1 MKIGIITHYFGSKNY
16 GGNLQAYALVEFLSK
31 QGYIAEQ
38 ISYNRAN
45 DNEKY
50 NKEEIKTW
58 KKLFKKVIKKFQ
70 YIARKCFFAFLKNR
84 SHQVQNR
91 NGSIDKFNQSIPHSA
106 QIYNLKKIND
116 IKNKYD
122 VFIVGSDQ
130 VWHPAAI
137 CSAYLLNFDIGNGYK
152 ISYAASLGG
161 AVLTER
167 QKQLF
172 SESLKTYDAISVRE
186 ESSVG
191 LIQPLTKTKVEW
203 VLDPT
208 LLLSSE
214 DWNRI
219 CTPRRVSDK
228 YVFCYFLGGIA
239 RYRKIVKQFAKAK
252 KLKIVTLPYLGGALV
267 GENFGD
273 YRLFDVSPA
282 DFISLIKNA
291 EYVFTDSFHA
301 TVFSHIYH
309 KNFFVFNRAGLKSM
323 NDRIY
328 SLISLFNT
336 QDRFCDTKAKISLK
350 YIESLPPID
359 YNKEFLKFEEQKEKS
374 IKFLRENL
382 GKAKQKLK
390 ND

>member
-1 MKIGIITHYFGSKNY
+1 MRIAIITQYFNSKNY
-16 GGNLQAYALVEFLSK
+16 GGNLQSYALEY
-31 QGYIAEQ
+31 YINLLVKENDKCEQ
-38 ISYNRAN
+38 ICYIQCGNI
-45 DNEKY
+45 EK
-50 NKEEIKTW
+50 
-58 KKLFKKVIKKFQ
+58 KKLNGRKRLIAVSTCYFRKIYKLYLYVFWRLGVKKKKRYESIVRFNKGIKHSKEI
-70 YIARKCFFAFLKNR
+70 YTKDNI
-84 SHQVQNR
+84 VQAN
-91 NGSIDKFNQSIPHSA
+91 NQ
-106 QIYNLKKIND
+106 
-116 IKNKYD
+116 YD
-122 VFIVGSDQ
+122 VFITGSDQ
-130 VWHPAAI
+130 VWNPI
-137 CSAYLLNFDIGNGYK
+137 WYDENYWLNFVSAEK
-152 ISYAASLGG
+152 TKLSYAAGIS
-161 AVLTER
+161 AKELTER

-172 SESLKTYDAISVRE
+172 SKSLKTYDAISVRE
-186 ESSVG
+186 ESSVD

-214 DWNRI
+214 DWNQI
-219 CTPRRVSDK
+219 CPPRRVPDK

-301 TVFSHIYH
+301 AVFSHIYQRD
-309 KNFFVFNRAGLKSM
+309 FFVFSRKGYSGM
-323 NDRIY
+323 GDRIY
-328 SLISLFNT
+328 SLTSLFDT
-336 QDRFCDTKAKISLK
+336 QERFCDTQDKVNID
-350 YIESLPPID
+350 YIMQMKPID
-359 YNKEFLKFEEQKEKS
+359 YQRRFDKFEEQKEKS
-374 IKFLRENL
+374 LKFLRENL